1 MCNVNPS
8 PTTLLQLSN
17 ERPTPYR
24 GRQNDRP
31 THTRALIL
39 ILIIL
44 TWTRYSHIQLQP
56 GRHSLAHRPHV
67 ERTCPASLFLVLL
80 IRNGPG
86 RGHGSR
92 VVERVVG
99 EAPLVRWLKDLE
111 RTHQTIVHR
120 HHRTCNKRRGGGAL
134 STAAP
139 RQSTPIRGYSPA
151 LSNSPQ

>member
-99 EAPLVRWLKDLE
+99 EAPLVRWLEDLE
-111 RTHQTIVHR
+111 RAHQTVVHG
-120 HHRTCNKRRGGGAL
+120 HHRTWKGRVNEEAL
-134 STAAP
+134 EMIFP
-139 RQSTPIRGYSPA
+139 FCYSPA